1 MLSDSTLDSQTLVKC
16 LNIQDTSSDSI
27 EDIVKQWFTEN
38 PTGTWDSIIPGLR
51 AAGLLDIADELES
64 QYKLTSFT
72 MSESF

>member
-1 MLSDSTLDSQTLVKC
+1 MLSDATLDSQTLAKC

-27 EDIVKQWFTEN
+27 EDIVKQWFSEN
-38 PTGTWDSIIPGLR
+38 PTGTWGDIIPGLR
-51 AAGLLDIADELES
+51 GVGLMDIADELES